1 MMTKEPTPHKEYNNI
16 DELVFRYQEGC
27 EESGEEILRIFGCH
41 PESQKMTL
49 YVGKYYSMLR
59 YGKISFSDK
68 DSRRFIACFMVD
80 SELRKKMIPFYQYRD
95 VKEEARRTL
104 EKVVSMLSVVEDDD
118 FKQDLRMLLLQQAI
132 RYQKTK
138 KSVDFTGYLYNSYRY
153 AVKNY
158 IESMFR
164 RYEPYMHMRK
174 NIIQLEDDKAK
185 DETSGIELGEVIF
198 AEEPMIKAGLDDELG
213 NSWVRGLTCGE
224 EFKDVTQLQR
234 LILKLHFHDGVT
246 DGKIADMMG
255 VHINTIFRQRKRAC
269 EIIEQAVERLI
280 EEGYYQ

>member
-1 MMTKEPTPHKEYNNI
+1 MTKHEKPKQEHHNI
-16 DELVFRYQEGC
+16 DELVFRYQAGC

-41 PESQKMTL
+41 PQDKRMTL

-59 YGKISFSDK
+59 YGKISFGDK

-104 EKVVSMLSVVEDDD
+104 EKVINILGVVEDED

-132 RYQKTK
+132 RYRKTK

-158 IESMFR
+158 IQDLFK
-164 RYEPYMHMRK
+164 RYEPYMHMP
-174 NIIQLEDDKAK
+174 NNLISIEDELIEDESSIIK
-185 DETSGIELGEVIF
+185 LGEDIF
-198 AEEPMIKAGLDDELG
+198 AKEPMISADLDDELG
-213 NSWVRGLTCGE
+213 NSWVRGLTCGD
-224 EFKDVTQLQR
+224 EFKDVTPLQR
-234 LILKLHFHDGVT
+234 LILKLHFHDGVA

-255 VHINTIFRQRKRAC
+255 VHINTIFRQRKKATKA
-269 EIIEQAVERLI
+269 IEEAIERLI
-280 EEGYYQ
+280 AEGYYQ